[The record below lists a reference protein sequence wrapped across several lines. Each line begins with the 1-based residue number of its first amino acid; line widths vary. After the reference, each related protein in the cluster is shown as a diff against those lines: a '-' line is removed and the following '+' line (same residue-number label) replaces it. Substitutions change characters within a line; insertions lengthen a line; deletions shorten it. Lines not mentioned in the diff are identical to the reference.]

1 MEGVDK
7 KKLDDAFKFT
17 FGVGFSFLIIGI
29 ILYLFNDVHSV
40 EKVGDVLMTIGSVLV
55 ATGFAIK
62 IALRA
67 K

>member
-1 MEGVDK
+1 MEKADQ
-7 KKLDDAFKFT
+7 KKLDNAFKFT
-17 FGVGFSFLIIGI
+17 FGIGFSFLIIGI

-40 EKVGDVLMTIGSVLV
+40 EKMGDVMMTIGSVLV

-62 IALRA
+62 IALRV

>member
-1 MEGVDK
+1 MEKADQ

-17 FGVGFSFLIIGI
+17 FSVGFSFLIIGI
-29 ILYLFNDVHSV
+29 ILYLLSDVHSV
-40 EKVGDVLMTIGSVLV
+40 EKMGDVMMTIGSVLV

-62 IALRA
+62 IALRV